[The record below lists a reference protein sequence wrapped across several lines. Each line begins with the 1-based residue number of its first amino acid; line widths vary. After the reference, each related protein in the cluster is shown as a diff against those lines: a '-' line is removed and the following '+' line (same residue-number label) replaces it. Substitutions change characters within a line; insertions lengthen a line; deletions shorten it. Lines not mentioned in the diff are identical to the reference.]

1 MHFMKKY
8 FLFIVVL
15 FSLISCEEDISFNN
29 PSLQG
34 MKDNVFWRGVQ
45 SRATLAADGSLLIE
59 SFTANET
66 LSLKTTSTTAQTYF
80 LGTSESKKAIYTV
93 TDATNGLV
101 TFSTGF
107 EIGEGQIVI
116 TEYDAVNN
124 TITGTFKFNA
134 ENTNSNSLASQVV
147 NFQHGVFYK
156 VPVVRSLVQ

>member
-1 MHFMKKY
+1 MKTY

-15 FSLISCEEDISFNN
+15 FSLMSCEEDISFNN

-45 SRATLAADGSLLIE
+45 SKATLAGDGSLLIE

-80 LGTSESKKAIYTV
+80 LGTSETKKATYTI
-93 TDATNGLV
+93 TDVTNGLV

-107 EIGEGQIVI
+107 GIGEGQIEI
-116 TEYDAVNN
+116 TDYDAVNN
-124 TITGTFKFNA
+124 TVTGTFKFNA
-134 ENTNSNSLASQVV
+134 KNTNTNSLASPVV

-156 VPVVRSLVQ
+156 VPVVSSLVQ

>member
-45 SRATLAADGSLLIE
+45 SRATLAPNGSLLIE

-66 LSLKTTSTTAQTYF
+66 LSLKTTSTTAQTYL
-80 LGTSESKKAIYTV
+80 LGTSESKKATYTI

-107 EIGEGQIVI
+107 GIGEGQIVI

-134 ENTNSNSLASQVV
+134 ENTNSNSLASPVV

-156 VPVVRSLVQ
+156 VPVVSSLVQ

>member
-1 MHFMKKY
+1 MKKY

-15 FSLISCEEDISFNN
+15 FSLVSCEEDISFNN

-34 MKDNVFWRGVQ
+34 VKDNVFWRGVQ
-45 SRATLAADGSLLIE
+45 SRATLSPNGSLLIE

-66 LSLKTTSTTAQTYF
+66 LSLKTTATTAQTYF

-107 EIGEGQIVI
+107 GIGEGQIVI
-116 TEYDAVNN
+116 TKYDAINN
-124 TITGTFKFNA
+124 TITGTFKFSA
-134 ENTNSNSLASQVV
+134 KNTNTNSLASPIV

-156 VPVVRSLVQ
+156 VPVVSSLAQ

>member
-1 MHFMKKY
+1 MKKY

-15 FSLISCEEDISFNN
+15 FSLVSCEEDISFNN

-34 MKDNVFWRGVQ
+34 VKDNVFWRGVQ
-45 SRATLAADGSLLIE
+45 SRATLAPNGSLLIE

-66 LSLKTTSTTAQTYF
+66 LSMRTTATTAQTYF

-107 EIGEGQIVI
+107 GIGEGQIVI
-116 TEYDAVNN
+116 TKYDAINN
-124 TITGTFKFNA
+124 TITGTFKFSA
-134 ENTNSNSLASQVV
+134 KNTNTNSLASPIV

-156 VPVVRSLVQ
+156 VPVVSSLAQ

>member
-1 MHFMKKY
+1 MKKY
-8 FLFIVVL
+8 FVFIVML
-15 FSLISCEEDISFNN
+15 FSIISCEENINFNN

-34 MKDNVFWRGVQ
+34 MKDNVFWRGIQ
-45 SRATLAADGSLLIE
+45 TKATLAADGSLLIE

-66 LSLKTTSTTAQTYF
+66 LSLKTTSTSNQIYF

-107 EIGEGQIVI
+107 GIGEGQIEI
-116 TEYDAVNN
+116 TKYDAVNN
-124 TITGTFKFNA
+124 TITGTFKFSA
-134 ENTNSNSLASQVV
+134 KNTNSNSLANPVV

-156 VPVVRSLVQ
+156 IPVVRSLGQ